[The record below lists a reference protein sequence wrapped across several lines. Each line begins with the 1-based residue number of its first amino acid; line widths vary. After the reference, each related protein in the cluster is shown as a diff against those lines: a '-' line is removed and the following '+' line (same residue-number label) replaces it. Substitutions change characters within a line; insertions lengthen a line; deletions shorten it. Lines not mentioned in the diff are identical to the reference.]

1 MIYHIIVP
9 ESVYVELKEVSSYYE
24 SKQKELGL
32 RFILSW
38 ETAMEHIKEAPLLYQ
53 KKNKR
58 LRTIKLNKFPY
69 LLVFEIIGNKIYLF
83 RLANAK
89 RNPKKITFP
98 S

>member
-89 RNPKKITFP
+89 RNPKKIFKK
-98 S
+98 

>member
-1 MIYHIIVP
+1 MIYQIIVP
-9 ESVYVELKEVSSYYE
+9 ESVYLELKEVSSYYE
-24 SKQKELGL
+24 SKQKDLGL
-32 RFILSW
+32 RFVLSW

-69 LLVFEIIGNKIYLF
+69 LLVFEIIENKIYVF

-89 RNPKKITFP
+89 RNPKKIFKK
-98 S
+98 

>member
-1 MIYHIIVP
+1 MIYHIIIP
-9 ESVYVELKEVSSYYE
+9 ESVYVELKEVSFYYE

-38 ETAMEHIKEAPLLYQ
+38 ETAMEHLKEAPLLYQ

-89 RNPKKITFP
+89 RNPKKIFKK
-98 S
+98 